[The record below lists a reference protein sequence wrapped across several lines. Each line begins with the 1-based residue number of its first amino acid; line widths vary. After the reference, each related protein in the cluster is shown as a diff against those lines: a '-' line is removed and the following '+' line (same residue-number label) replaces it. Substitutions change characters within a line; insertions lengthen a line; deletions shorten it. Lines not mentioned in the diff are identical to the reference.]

1 MESFLGIDVSKGYS
15 DFVLIDSSFNEL
27 EKPFKLYDTPAG
39 HAALEKRL
47 SDYITKHGLS
57 VVNCGVE
64 STGGL
69 EDHWFSCIC
78 KLSDKLP
85 VRVSRLNPSVVKK
98 AAGAAKKYQV
108 TDPLSAKNIASYL
121 VRYAD
126 QVNYHAPDNMYREY
140 RSLHNHI
147 SLCTRQNTQQIN
159 SLKHM
164 LYKCS
169 PELQRF
175 CKKKVPNWVLDLLT
189 EYPTSK
195 KLALAKAEK
204 VARINFITLSKAHDL
219 IAKAK
224 ISVSTRGEETDAL
237 VIQSIVQEIKSKQ
250 ASIKR
255 LKSVLVEKCKGI
267 EVDIV
272 GSIKGVGI
280 DSAAAIMIEIEDIE
294 RFATPGQLVS
304 YFGLDPINKESGD
317 KKSITH
323 ISKAGRPAMR
333 ATLYMCANSAVLYDP
348 HLKAIYARH
357 RAMGKNHKQAL
368 VVIMHKLLRIIW
380 GMLKSGK
387 KYDNQIDR
395 ANQIKNEQKMKSIE
409 DVGLEAQKL
418 YEEFDQDA
426 PISNRANRKIKA
438 HLKSQSGSSENV
450 RDQKDVLQVQT

>member
-27 EKPFKLYDTPAG
+27 EKPFKLYDTPDG
-39 HAALEKRL
+39 HSALEKRL
-47 SDYITKHGLS
+47 SDYITKHGLF

-69 EDHWFSCIC
+69 EDHWFSCIFR
-78 KLSDKLP
+78 LSDKLP
-85 VRVSRLNPSVVKK
+85 VRVSRLNPTVVKK

-126 QVNYHAPDNMYREY
+126 QVNYHTPDNKYREY
-140 RSLHNHI
+140 RSLHNYI
-147 SLCTRQNTQQIN
+147 SLCIRQNTQQIN

-175 CKKKVPNWVLDLLT
+175 CKKKVPNWVLDLLN
-189 EYPTSK
+189 EYPTAK
-195 KLALAKAEK
+195 KLARAKAER

-224 ISVSTRGEETDAL
+224 SSVSTRGEETDAI
-237 VIQSIVQEIKSKQ
+237 VIQSTVQEIKSKQ
-250 ASIKR
+250 ASIKK
-255 LKSVLVEKCKGI
+255 LKSVLAEKCKGP

-272 GSIKGVGI
+272 ASLKGIGI
-280 DSAAAIMIEIEDIE
+280 DSAAAIMIEIEDVE
-294 RFATPGQLVS
+294 RFATSGKMVS
-304 YFGLDPINKESGD
+304 YFGIDPINKESGD

-348 HLKAIYARH
+348 HLKAIYAKH

-380 GMLKSGK
+380 GMLKSGR

-395 ANQIKNEQKMKSIE
+395 ANQIKHTQKTESVE
-409 DVGLEAQKL
+409 EADIKAQIL

-426 PISNRANRKIKA
+426 PISNKANRKIKA

-450 RDQKDVLQVQT
+450 QDQKDVLQLQT